1 MTKDEYINRLYIIRD
16 ALDFQIRFSEITK
29 TPIVTID
36 KEDAYLFQALI
47 EEQITKM
54 KGGAE

>member
-1 MTKDEYINRLYIIRD
+1 MTKDEYVVRLYKIRD
-16 ALDFQIRFSEITK
+16 ALDFQMRFSEMTK

-47 EEQITKM
+47 EGQIEKM

>member
-1 MTKDEYINRLYIIRD
+1 MNNNEAVDRLYRIRD
-16 ALDFQIRFSEITK
+16 ALDFQLRFAEMTK

-47 EEQITKM
+47 EVQIKKM
-54 KGGAE
+54 KGGE

>member
-1 MTKDEYINRLYIIRD
+1 MNSNEAVDRLYRIRD
-16 ALDFQIRFSEITK
+16 ALDFQLRFAEMTK

-47 EEQITKM
+47 EVQIKKM
-54 KGGAE
+54 KGGE